1 MSVPF
6 VGNEVLVLMPEG
18 RHLVTIK
25 ALLVD
30 EGFVVTHTTEPAR
43 AVDLI
48 SEKFYVCAIF
58 DLDMP
63 KRHKGI
69 KWMKKARQASPQT
82 HCFILSLEKC
92 SASAAISAYRSGA
105 RDVFIFNPEDLEGM
119 AARINAAAMEVVRRT
134 EHDRLMLQVKS
145 THEQFFRRMLQMYLE
160 LLEAREPDVSE
171 LYDNELP
178 QCRILIVD
186 AEPAL
191 AAGLPLSPDDG
202 WVVDT
207 VPLGSLALEQ
217 ADEYRVVLVARSLP
231 DLPGS
236 MVATTVR
243 KEEKSSEKHEIF
255 VFTYDPA
262 APARVTLFEVS
273 GNLGTASS
281 GEAAGSGEA
290 PAPTAFTEKDARPVD
305 VLGKPMNLPFPN
317 MLVER
322 LRQFRR
328 EAARRDRK
336 KHWLS
341 SFKAANY
348 DFIEEYERQKKAIDA
363 WLAGNG

>member
-6 VGNEVLVLMPEG
+6 VGNEVLVLLPEG

-30 EGFVVTHTTEPAR
+30 EGFVVTHTADPER
-43 AVDLI
+43 ALELI
-48 SEKFYVCAIF
+48 TEKFYVCAIF

-63 KRHKGI
+63 KRHKGV

-92 SASAAISAYRSGA
+92 SAAAAISAYRGGA
-105 RDVFIFNPEDLEGM
+105 RDVFIFNPEDLEGI
-119 AARINAAAMEVVRRT
+119 AARINAAAMETVRRT
-134 EHDRLMLQVKS
+134 EHDRLMLQVKG

-191 AAGLPLSPDDG
+191 AAGLTLNPDDG

-217 ADEYRVVLVARSLP
+217 ADGYHVVLVARSLP

-236 MVATTVR
+236 MVATSVR
-243 KEEKSSEKHEIF
+243 KEEKSVEKHEIF
-255 VFTYDPA
+255 VYTYDVA

-273 GNLGTASS
+273 GNLGTAS
-281 GEAAGSGEA
+281 AEA
-290 PAPTAFTEKDARPVD
+290 PAQTTAFTEKDARPVD
-305 VLGKPMNLPFPN
+305 VLGKPLNLPFPA

-341 SFKAANY
+341 SFKAAHY

-363 WLAGNG
+363 WLAGNS

>member
-6 VGNEVLVLMPEG
+6 VGNEVLLLMPEG
-18 RHLVTIK
+18 RHLTTVR

-30 EGFVVTHTTEPAR
+30 EGFVITHTADPER
-43 AVDLI
+43 ALELI
-48 SEKFYVCAIF
+48 TEKFYVCAIF

-63 KRHKGI
+63 KHHKGI

-92 SASAAISAYRSGA
+92 SAAAAISAYRSGA
-105 RDVFIFNPEDLEGM
+105 RDVFIFNPEDLENI
-119 AARINAAAMEVVRRT
+119 ASRINAAAMETVRRT
-134 EHDRLMLQVKS
+134 EHDRLMVQVKS
-145 THEQFFRRMLQMYLE
+145 THEHFFRRMLQMYLE

-186 AEPAL
+186 SEPAL
-191 AAGLPLSPDDG
+191 AAGLTLSPDDG
-202 WVVDT
+202 WVVEV
-207 VPLGSLALEQ
+207 VPLGSIALEK
-217 ADEYRVVLVARSLP
+217 ADEYQVVLVARSLP

-236 MVATTVR
+236 MVASTVR

-262 APARVTLFEVS
+262 TPARVTLFEVS
-273 GNLGTASS
+273 GNLGV
-281 GEAAGSGEA
+281 AAA
-290 PAPTAFTEKDARPVD
+290 DPQPQAFTEKDARLVD

-317 MLVER
+317 MLMER

-336 KHWLS
+336 KHYLS

-363 WLAGNG
+363 WLAGNS

>member
-6 VGNEVLVLMPEG
+6 VGNEVLLLMPEG
-18 RHLVTIK
+18 RHLTTVR

-30 EGFVVTHTTEPAR
+30 EGFVVSHTTDPER
-43 AVDLI
+43 ALELI
-48 SEKFYVCAIF
+48 AEKFYVCAIF
-58 DLDMP
+58 DLDTP

-92 SASAAISAYRSGA
+92 SAAAAISAYRAGA
-105 RDVFIFNPEDLEGM
+105 RDVFIFKPEDLESI
-119 AARINAAAMEVVRRT
+119 AARINAAAMETVRRT
-134 EHDRLMLQVKS
+134 EHDRLMLQVQS

-186 AEPAL
+186 SEPAL
-191 AAGLPLSPDDG
+191 AAGLTLSPDDG
-202 WVVDT
+202 WVIDV
-207 VPLGSLALEQ
+207 VPLGSIALEK
-217 ADEYRVVLVARSLP
+217 ADEYHVVLVARSLP

-236 MVATTVR
+236 MVATSVR
-243 KEEKSSEKHEIF
+243 KEEKSREKHEIF
-255 VFTYDPA
+255 VYTYDPA
-262 APARVTLFEVS
+262 TPARVTLFEVS
-273 GNLGTASS
+273 GNLGSSASDPQP
-281 GEAAGSGEA
+281 EHQ
-290 PAPTAFTEKDARPVD
+290 AFTEKDARLVD

-336 KHWLS
+336 RHYLS

-348 DFIEEYERQKKAIDA
+348 DFIEQYEREKKSIDA
-363 WLAGNG
+363 WLAGNNQ

>member
-6 VGNEVLVLMPEG
+6 VGNEVLVMMPEG
-18 RHLVTIK
+18 RHLITIK

-30 EGFVVTHTTEPAR
+30 EGFVVTHTADPER
-43 AVDLI
+43 ALELI
-48 SEKFYVCAIF
+48 TEKFYVCAIF
-58 DLDMP
+58 DLDTP
-63 KRHKGI
+63 KRHKGV

-92 SASAAISAYRSGA
+92 SAAAAISAYRGGA

-134 EHDRLMLQVKS
+134 EHDRLMLQVKG

-171 LYDNELP
+171 LFDNELP

-186 AEPAL
+186 SEPHL
-191 AAGLPLSPDDG
+191 ASSLPLSPDDG

-217 ADEYRVVLVARSLP
+217 ADNYHVVLVARSLP

-243 KEEKSSEKHEIF
+243 KEEKSAEKHEIF

-273 GNLGTASS
+273 GNLGTAASD
-281 GEAAGSGEA
+281 ADA
-290 PAPTAFTEKDARPVD
+290 PVPSAFTEKDARPVD
-305 VLGKPMNLPFPN
+305 VLGKPMNLPFPA

-348 DFIEEYERQKKAIDA
+348 DFIEEYERQKKAIAA